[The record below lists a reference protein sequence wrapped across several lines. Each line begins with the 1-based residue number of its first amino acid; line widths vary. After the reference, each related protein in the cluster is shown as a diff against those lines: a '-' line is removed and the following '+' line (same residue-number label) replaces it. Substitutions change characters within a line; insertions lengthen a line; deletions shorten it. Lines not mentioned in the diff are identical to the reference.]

1 MDPHY
6 RKTRGLSPKTDGYAL
21 GVVLLEVLGGRRQF
35 DPDAPDG
42 QKRLV
47 LRAEKCIR
55 ERAPNSIVDL
65 GLRGSLAND
74 GLRIFLDITFR
85 CLKDRPWKRPTLA
98 EVVWRLESAL
108 TKQYTTYSSS
118 SSVDDDIFKH
128 FNQGVD
134 QLMALICCIC
144 LVLVL

>member
-6 RKTRGLSPKTDGYAL
+6 RETRELSPKTDVYAL
-21 GVVLLEVLGGRRQF
+21 GVVLLEMLCGRHQF

-47 LRAEKCIR
+47 LWAEKCIR

-85 CLKDRPWKRPTLA
+85 CLKDRSWKRPTLA

-128 FNQGVD
+128 FNQG
-134 QLMALICCIC
+134 A
-144 LVLVL
+144 

>member
-1 MDPHY
+1 MILVYEYMPDGTLADHLYKKNEKSVLLSWEQRLNICIGVAHGFVAAISQSDTPDIASVKGTRGYMDPHY
-6 RKTRGLSPKTDGYAL
+6 RETRGLSPKTDGYAL

-74 GLRIFLDITFR
+74 G
-85 CLKDRPWKRPTLA
+85 
-98 EVVWRLESAL
+98 
-108 TKQYTTYSSS
+108 
-118 SSVDDDIFKH
+118 
-128 FNQGVD
+128 
-134 QLMALICCIC
+134 
-144 LVLVL
+144 